1 MGEILHIGSV
11 NERTLQ
17 RLAGYVCTS
26 YLTACQI
33 FNPVSLL
40 FVPKVG
46 KSERWRVSEKKGVTK
61 HVTSEERG
69 LGHAF
74 LIFSLQEVKPL
85 IPQSLIKPSLLYVR
99 VVFKQRDSF
108 AN

>member
-26 YLTACQI
+26 YLTACQT

-46 KSERWRVSEKKGVTK
+46 KSERWRVSEKGGHEARDFGRARPGSRLPHFLFTRSQTSHPPVINKAVVT
-61 HVTSEERG
+61 VC
-69 LGHAF
+69 
-74 LIFSLQEVKPL
+74 
-85 IPQSLIKPSLLYVR
+85 QSCI
-99 VVFKQRDSF
+99 Q
-108 AN
+108 AA